1 MEKLSGKQ
9 VLVISHLLSSPSIE
23 RACKKAKI
31 GRTTFYEWLKDK
43 NFRVELKRQRDEVV
57 NQALETLKF
66 SLTKA
71 VKQLVELMDSKKE
84 MIRRW
89 ASKDVIDYSFKAME
103 LQDFEGRLEKIER
116 IILERRTYK

>member
-1 MEKLSGKQ
+1 MEKVSGKQ
-9 VLVISHLLSSPSIE
+9 VLVISYLLSSPSIE

-31 GRTTFYEWLKDK
+31 GRTTFYKWLKDK
-43 NFRVELKRQRDEVV
+43 NFRAELKRQRDEVV
-57 NQALETLKF
+57 EQALETLKF

-71 VKQLVELMDSKKE
+71 VEQLVELMDSKKE

-89 ASKDVIDYSFKAME
+89 ASKDIIEYSFKAME
-103 LQDFEGRLEKIER
+103 LSDFEERLEKVER